1 MAERIIQTADLSNIN
16 RSLSALGNSLD
27 QISGQI
33 DVVDQNLNATQQD
46 LVNLWQEFR
55 DFVAADVRAKEI
67 SLAETR
73 QVKIRQ
79 ELDTSYGH
87 YGQVRRIATGILQA
101 ADIKIVRQET
111 MRNATEELMLLTPKY
126 WLAPALVALGAW
138 LNDNKDLAQ
147 KALSEALKRDDEK
160 TTLFFALVSRR
171 AQRLA
176 ACQTWLDRYLGQQ
189 DPFNLDRQTVV
200 LVDALVNGVFGASVR
215 MQCSSRIEQWVTE
228 LEAQA
233 GFVEEQ
239 RSQWEDAIKTKYPNQ
254 DFSKNYPRLYKAVP
268 SSDWQQISESLNH
281 TQIHSILH
289 KYFSDIF
296 EGEIKPSPSLNDE
309 VDLLLD
315 KLVQNFDDEEL
326 PLRQQEHLCQLII
339 DEMGDR
345 SVAEEKYRLEEKTLS
360 DMVSFT
366 QLLTNAA
373 MHPQLSHASVA
384 TQRYAI
390 ALSKQWIVDA
400 HQDLTASIRAEF
412 PQKLT
417 LNLAECNWTG
427 ETNNGSNEA
436 LLLQDLERHI
446 EAQKQQ
452 AIANV
457 KLQMPTYIKAV
468 IGGALILLTGFAVWA
483 IVIGA
488 ALLWW
493 AFMDYKNLDNQ
504 KKNVAQHYEYL
515 KEQSANELKAILAEV
530 VDMRKQLMHQDS
542 ESSLVSDFFNELSS
556 KEYLMSAHDKGRNLM
571 AG

>member
-1 MAERIIQTADLSNIN
+1 MADRIIQAADLSNIHK
-16 RSLSALGNSLD
+16 SLSALGKGID
-27 QISGQI
+27 VISGQI

-55 DFVAADVRAKEI
+55 DFVVADVRAKEI
-67 SLAETR
+67 GLAETR

-79 ELDTSYGH
+79 ELDTKYGH

-101 ADIKIVRQET
+101 ADIKVVRQET
-111 MRNATEELMLLTPKY
+111 MQNATEELMLLTPKY

-138 LNDNKDLAQ
+138 LNDNQELAH
-147 KALSEALKRDDEK
+147 KALNEALKRDDEK

-189 DPFNLDRQTVV
+189 DPLNLDRQTVV
-200 LVDALVNGVFGASVR
+200 LVDALVNGVFGASIR
-215 MQCSSRIEQWVTE
+215 LQCSSRIEHWVAE

-239 RSQWEDAIKTKYPNQ
+239 RSQWEDAIKTKYPND
-254 DFSKNYPRLYKAVP
+254 DFLKNYPNLYKFVAQN
-268 SSDWQQISESLNH
+268 DWNEINQSLNH

-296 EGEIKPSPSLNDE
+296 EGEIKPAPSLNDE

-326 PLRQQEHLCQLII
+326 PLRQQEQLCQLII
-339 DEMGDR
+339 EEMGDR
-345 SVAEEKYRLEEKTLS
+345 STAEEKYKLQSKSLS

-390 ALSKQWIVDA
+390 ALSKQWVVDA
-400 HQDLTASIRAEF
+400 HQDLTAKIRAEL
-412 PQKLT
+412 PQT
-417 LNLAECNWTG
+417 LHIHLAECSWSGQTDEG
-427 ETNNGSNEA
+427 HNEA
-436 LLLQDLERHI
+436 VLLQDLQQHI
-446 EAQKQQ
+446 EHQKQQ
-452 AIANV
+452 VIANV
-457 KLQMPTYIKAV
+457 KLQMPTYIKAIV
-468 IGGALILLTGFAVWA
+468 GVALVLLTGFAVWS

-488 ALLWW
+488 VLLWW
-493 AFMDYKNLDNQ
+493 AFMDYKNLEIQ
-504 KKNVAQHYEYL
+504 KQNISQQFDLL
-515 KEQSANELKAILAEV
+515 KEQSSNQLKAVLAEV
-530 VDMRKQLMHQDS
+530 VDLRQELEKRDS
-542 ESSLVSDFFNELSS
+542 ESILILEFFNELSS
-556 KEYLMSAHDKGRNLM
+556 KEYLMSTHDKGRKLM

>member
-1 MAERIIQTADLSNIN
+1 
-16 RSLSALGNSLD
+16 
-27 QISGQI
+27 
-33 DVVDQNLNATQQD
+33 V
-46 LVNLWQEFR
+46 
-55 DFVAADVRAKEI
+55 
-67 SLAETR
+67 
-73 QVKIRQ
+73 
-79 ELDTSYGH
+79 
-87 YGQVRRIATGILQA
+87 
-101 ADIKIVRQET
+101 
-111 MRNATEELMLLTPKY
+111 
-126 WLAPALVALGAW
+126 
-138 LNDNKDLAQ
+138 
-147 KALSEALKRDDEK
+147 
-160 TTLFFALVSRR
+160 
-171 AQRLA
+171 
-176 ACQTWLDRYLGQQ
+176 
-189 DPFNLDRQTVV
+189 
-200 LVDALVNGVFGASVR
+200 
-215 MQCSSRIEQWVTE
+215 
-228 LEAQA
+228 
-233 GFVEEQ
+233 
-239 RSQWEDAIKTKYPNQ
+239 
-254 DFSKNYPRLYKAVP
+254 
-268 SSDWQQISESLNH
+268 
-281 TQIHSILH
+281 
-289 KYFSDIF
+289 
-296 EGEIKPSPSLNDE
+296 
-309 VDLLLD
+309 
-315 KLVQNFDDEEL
+315 